1 MNGIEYLVE
10 AFRTIDRLLKTIP
23 DDVNPE
29 PVCYG
34 YVMTINDILYSL
46 QDQFS
51 MYTVSGY
58 CNSTLKMGKLMSV
71 DSINKISRMCD
82 KYCNENN
89 ICHYILS
96 DSCFNNKYKP
106 FIVFQKEIIDL
117 MLEKHFDEIKD
128 DYSN

>member
-82 KYCNENN
+82 KYCNENSL
-89 ICHYILS
+89 CHYILS

-117 MLEKHFDEIKD
+117 MLEKHFDDIKD